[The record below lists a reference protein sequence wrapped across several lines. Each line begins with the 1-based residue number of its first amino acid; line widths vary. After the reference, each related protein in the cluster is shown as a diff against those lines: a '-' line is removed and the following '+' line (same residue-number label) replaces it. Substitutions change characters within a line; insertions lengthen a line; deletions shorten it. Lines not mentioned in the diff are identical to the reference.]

1 MDKALFEKIRQ
12 ALLVTR
18 KEGAMKSK
26 SVLFACVILFI
37 MFAACAPVHCQGDS
51 LVEGMKTV
59 DGNVVSVDSQ
69 NSQIVVKSSEV
80 MIFSVPSSA
89 KIVNADG
96 LGMRLSDVNAGSY
109 VTVDYRDD
117 KSGLHIMKGM
127 EVEYKR

>member
-1 MDKALFEKIRQ
+1 MKLKA
-12 ALLVTR
+12 
-18 KEGAMKSK
+18 
-26 SVLFACVILFI
+26 VLFACITSLV
-37 MFAACAPVHCQGDS
+37 MFAACAPAHCQGDS